1 MQIHE
6 IYPSNYCQTPN
17 GLPTGFELCFPME
30 WQQSPPPK
38 SNVSRVARQLSFIMQ
53 PRFYLTKRFMPWCTI
68 LYRFGGNFCEKNIP
82 QFFCKKID
90 CGLWLRHGI
99 MSLFNAQ
106 PSFVELEVIFRGVK
120 NSGNQKFNKRHYE
133 ILSHLMNCQTIDRLY
148 KTVLRLKKIFL
159 C

>member
-1 MQIHE
+1 MVMAAWTNPSPWSVNKLLHQKTNVGPFDKKKELRFVLWKTSFYSLVWYH
-6 IYPSNYCQTPN
+6 YPD
-17 GLPTGFELCFPME
+17 
-30 WQQSPPPK
+30 
-38 SNVSRVARQLSFIMQ
+38 
-53 PRFYLTKRFMPWCTI
+53 MPWCTI
-68 LYRFGGNFCEKNIP
+68 LDRFGGNFCEKNIP

-106 PSFVELEVIFRGVK
+106 QSFVELEVIFRGVK

-133 ILSHLMNCQTIDRLY
+133 ILSHLMNCQTIDWLY
-148 KTVLRLKKIFL
+148 KTVLRQKKIFL